1 MVSNKYAEPFT
12 FNKLD
17 HHLSGGY
24 RPRERRD
31 MVSSKA
37 EQRLGRTP
45 AGGALGLV
53 NGLRRTRNLLIS
65 SN

>member
-1 MVSNKYAEPFT
+1 MVSNKYSEPFT
-12 FNKLD
+12 FDKLD

-24 RPRERRD
+24 RPRRD

-37 EQRLGRTP
+37 GQRLGRTP
-45 AGGALGLV
+45 AGRALGLV